1 MVGSVTDSY
10 RIAPVQ
16 NASSSGGHCR
26 EHGRGRQ
33 KMSQMMSEMIRQME
47 INRIKL
53 EHTPK
58 GAKAYKDFVK
68 SMQEEADRRAA
79 DVSDG
84 RGGISGFWAEASY
97 MPNEDLMNE
106 GYHPGGDLSNQAY
119 VIGKRMAIDGETA
132 FRILIMADDLI
143 ERWYG
148 HQIYFQP
155 LSKEIA
161 YILGLQERMVY
172 GVLKEQDRMLWDRQ
186 RYGLCGGAYRMA
198 AAY

>member
-1 MVGSVTDSY
+1 
-10 RIAPVQ
+10 
-16 NASSSGGHCR
+16 
-26 EHGRGRQ
+26 
-33 KMSQMMSEMIRQME
+33 MSQMMGQMSN
-47 INRIKL
+47 NRVKL
-53 EHTPK
+53 EHAPK
-58 GAKAYKDFVK
+58 AGKAYRDFVK
-68 SMQEEADRRAA
+68 SMQEEAHRRAA

-97 MPNEDLMNE
+97 MPNEELMNE

-119 VIGKRMAIDGETA
+119 VIGRRMAIDGETA

-172 GVLKEQDRMLWDRQ
+172 GVLKEQDRMLWDRE
-186 RYGLCGGAYRMA
+186 RYGLRSWAYRMA